1 MNINH
6 PNIPKSVKGFLETI
20 CTSYPIESLILFG
33 SRAVGDHEER
43 SDIDIAVCGSGLT
56 RLDWARLR
64 AAAYEANTLYW
75 VSLVHYDRNPHE
87 LQERIK
93 LIGEEIY
100 VRTETVG

>member
-6 PNIPKSVKGFLETI
+6 PNIPESVKEFLVTI
-20 CTSYPIESLILFG
+20 CTCYPIESLILFG
-33 SRAVGDHEER
+33 SRAIGDHEER
-43 SDIDIAVCGSGLT
+43 SDIDIAVCGSEIT

-75 VSLVHYDRNPHE
+75 VSLVHYDRNPLE
-87 LQERIK
+87 LQDRIN

-100 VRTETVG
+100 VRAKTTG